1 MYYENGLQT
10 DVLVGKKVETVRN
23 VGGTEACLIL
33 KEIGG
38 LCTPGEPSCE
48 MLDHDEA
55 ESATTGAGV
64 A

>member
-1 MYYENGLQT
+1 MCCEYGFQT
-10 DVLVGKKVETVRN
+10 DVLVGRKVETVPN
-23 VGGTEACLIL
+23 VGGTKAYLIL
-33 KEIGG
+33 EEIGG
-38 LCTPGEPSCE
+38 LCTPGELSCE